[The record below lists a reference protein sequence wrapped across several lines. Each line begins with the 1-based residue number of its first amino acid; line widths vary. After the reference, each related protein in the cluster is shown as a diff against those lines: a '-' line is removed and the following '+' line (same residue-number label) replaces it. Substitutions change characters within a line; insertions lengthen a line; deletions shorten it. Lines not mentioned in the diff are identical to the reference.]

1 MGVVW
6 LIVKLILKKEKV
18 KVLVVNIM
26 SIGIK
31 KKVWNWG
38 IGNFNV
44 G

>member
-31 KKVWNWG
+31 KVWNWG